1 MKPTD
6 IPAIRLDILLASQAG
21 LPESHNRGDRH
32 SGCDNTLKVPWATSS
47 TPVDVT
53 RSSSRVIPERSP
65 EIPPPLHRH
74 GLHALVCPKSQDPGR
89 LEVDAALPPYE
100 CGAGKTWGPAVLQG
114 RGPGHRWRTCAADG
128 PWRKPRS
135 GWMTSSLPAAA
146 MFRSMTQARW
156 MQPHW
161 SRWDGYDT
169 SRLLDLVD
177 SLDAW
182 PLVEGAPPTVP
193 TENACIWAVA
203 ESLQLNLEALAA
215 WVRFAQTCVK
225 PLVNLV
231 PEHEQ

>member
-1 MKPTD
+1 MPRND
-6 IPAIRLDILLASQAG
+6 
-21 LPESHNRGDRH
+21 
-32 SGCDNTLKVPWATSS
+32 SG
-47 TPVDVT
+47 
-53 RSSSRVIPERSP
+53 
-65 EIPPPLHRH
+65 
-74 GLHALVCPKSQDPGR
+74 
-89 LEVDAALPPYE
+89 EVDATALE
-100 CGAGKTWGPAVLQG
+100 QV
-114 RGPGHRWRTCAADG
+114 R
-128 PWRKPRS
+128 
-135 GWMTSSLPAAA
+135 
-146 MFRSMTQARW
+146 
-156 MQPHW
+156 
-161 SRWDGYDT
+161 DGYDT